1 MMKIAHIVK
10 RLLTDRLEKVT
21 IPGWSLSAA
30 CLGIALAPAMFGC
43 TPAVMNGDMKNPA
56 AVAQTPAASTSQQ
69 ATGQQNESGKVQD
82 LSVREESGQTILTI
96 KLAMGIAQ
104 YRHFPLPQPTRILLD
119 VFNDARPSE
128 TETYRIASTLVSH
141 LKVSSGDGYTRMTL
155 EIMAG
160 AVPPYVVTPEDGG
173 VKIVIGGA
181 DPKIAAKRSFDLVKG
196 GKQVDQTVTAAG
208 VTAMAAEVGGT
219 ARVEARGP
227 KSYTGQKLSLDFK
240 DADIKNVFRLLAEV
254 SGLNIVVTNDV
265 NRKVTLRLVDVP
277 WDQAL
282 DLLIDTNGLGKEQ
295 MGNVVR
301 ISTAGQLKTERDA
314 LFAAR
319 KSEET
324 LEPLH
329 TVYFNINYA
338 KAKDLEP
345 KIKTLLSKRP
355 DASLVTD
362 ERSNMIMVRDIKKAV
377 DDATILIARLDART
391 PQVLIESNL
400 IETTPSFAR
409 ALGNRLT
416 FGLGGTTFSSG
427 AGAGVPF
434 AGSTSSFP
442 SFATGLGATVGII
455 QNKFFGIHSLANAL
469 EAAENEG
476 NIRIISRPS
485 VVTLN
490 NQASTIRSERIL
502 RISLPSSTNIAT
514 GSGSSAAGAAV
525 ATEKIPVGIIL
536 TVTPQVS
543 SDGFVLLNITV
554 KSSSIANSPTVSQG
568 STVIPFDEL
577 NREANASVL
586 VRDGETIVL
595 GGILKDTRQESESG
609 VPYLKDVPIFGWLFK
624 NHRWQKDFEELMVF
638 ITPRVTNSGS
648 MNLPLAEQL
657 WRDQMRKTDGNELP
671 PPPAKL

>member
-1 MMKIAHIVK
+1 MKIAHIVN

-43 TPAVMNGDMKNPA
+43 APAAMNGDMNNPSA
-56 AVAQTPAASTSQQ
+56 AAQTPAASTPQQ
-69 ATGQQNESGKVQD
+69 ATGQQYESGKVQD
-82 LSVREESGQTILTI
+82 LSVREESGQTILII
-96 KLAMGIAQ
+96 KLAKGIAQ
-104 YRHFPLPQPTRILLD
+104 YRHFPLPQPARIMLD
-119 VFNDARPSE
+119 VFNDAQPSE
-128 TETYRIASTLVSH
+128 TETYRIASTLVGH
-141 LKVSSGDGYTRMTL
+141 LKVSSGEGYTRMAL
-155 EIMAG
+155 EIMAA

-181 DPKIAAKRSFDLVKG
+181 DAKIAAKRSFDLVKG
-196 GKQVDQTVTAAG
+196 GKQVDQRVIEAGITAL
-208 VTAMAAEVGGT
+208 AAEAGGT
-219 ARVEARGP
+219 ARGEARGP

-338 KAKDLEP
+338 KAKDIEA
-345 KIKTLLSKRP
+345 KVKTLLSKRA
-355 DASLVTD
+355 DSSLVSD
-362 ERSNMIMVRDIKKAV
+362 ERSNTIMIRDIKKSV
-377 DDATILIARLDART
+377 DDASALIARLDTRT
-391 PQVLIESNL
+391 PQILIESNL
-400 IETTPSFAR
+400 IETTPTFAR
-409 ALGNRLT
+409 ALGMK
-416 FGLGGTTFSSG
+416 LGVSRGGFSLNTSNPAGSPFSPSTTSSP
-427 AGAGVPF
+427 AGAIFSV
-434 AGSTSSFP
+434 
-442 SFATGLGATVGII
+442 I
-455 QNKFFGIHSLANAL
+455 QNKLGGFGDLTMEL
-469 EAAENEG
+469 TAAEQEG
-476 NIRIISRPS
+476 KIKIISRPS

-490 NQASTIRSERIL
+490 NVSSTIRSERIL
-502 RISLPSSTNIAT
+502 RIPLPSSTNIAT
-514 GSGSSAAGAAV
+514 GSGSSAAGSAV
-525 ATEKIPVGIIL
+525 ATEKVPVGIIL

-543 SDGFVLLNITV
+543 NDGYVLMNINV
-554 KSSSIANSPTVSQG
+554 KTSTLGTQSPG
-568 STVIPFDEL
+568 SVIPDEL
-577 NREANASVL
+577 SREAVSNVL

-595 GGILKDTRQESESG
+595 GGILKDTSQESEGG
-609 VPYLKDVPIFGWLFK
+609 VPYVKDIPIFGWLFK

-638 ITPRVTNSGS
+638 ITPRVTSGGS
-648 MNLPLAEQL
+648 ENLLTAEQL
-657 WRDQMRKTDGNELP
+657 WRDQMRKTEGNELP
-671 PPPAKL
+671 PPPAK